1 MDSVFLDME
10 RKHSLLE
17 TTTPVDFALEN
28 KRRNCMDHIGK
39 EADKKQEP
47 PSLRASPIPWRY
59 TYYSIAS
66 FIDKEERHWCQ
77 SRQSAE
83 S

>member
-39 EADKKQEP
+39 EADKKQEH
-47 PSLRASPIPWRY
+47 